1 MSTKVQDPEQEPL
14 LRRSSSSHRKPSGS
28 LSPLPTPSNRGRWPT
43 FTTIS
48 PRYRWVPYLGC
59 CIIFIN
65 EAEYFVKQ
73 VATMRALEAMYCYKH
88 YMAIGS
94 PLVEMGKH
102 IPERLCKDGSIQ
114 KQVARSA
121 GLIMFIRMLCA
132 MIGAIPLGWL
142 ADRYGRKVVL
152 VLHKVNV
159 TITCASWLIL
169 CEESSFFPPSRKQ
182 YILTRP
188 KIIIFRRCPYG
199 RCI

>member
-14 LRRSSSSHRKPSGS
+14 LSRSSSSS
-28 LSPLPTPSNRGRWPT
+28 LSPLPTPSNRGKWPT

-48 PRYRWVPYLGC
+48 PRYRRVPYLGC

-65 EAEYFVKQ
+65 EAEYFIKQ

-102 IPERLCKDGSIQ
+102 IPERLCKDDSIQ

-159 TITCASWLIL
+159 TITSASWLIL
-169 CEESSFFPPSRKQ
+169 CEEFFFFSFPRKQ
-182 YILTRP
+182 HILTCP
-188 KIIIFRRCPYG
+188 KIFVFRRCLYG
-199 RCI
+199 HCI